1 MKWLF
6 LLLFSWVSGASFQA
20 DLLAGSQRRSAQPP
34 EYFKEFEAREDEG
47 NLTRVVLRNGLT
59 ILIEEQPLEALATV
73 VTYIRAGYSQEEED
87 NRGVSHLLERLYL
100 YRSEVVSEMISLGV
114 MLNVTTNY
122 DGTLISST
130 GAAESV
136 SETLELH
143 AGLLQAP
150 QIDPQGLA
158 LEVEFLQAE
167 RLLQLDSPR
176 VFAKQK
182 LLELV
187 YPEGPPGGFLSEGE
201 SFSGLTELDS
211 TLEQLARFHEN
222 YYHPENVI
230 LAVSG
235 AVRRE
240 RILEKVVEFYSP
252 MKSPKRDSQES
263 EEPASREPG
272 GGTNS
277 FSYLHLRGNHQQ
289 PYLLFAYRIPGLEH
303 DDYFPLQ
310 VLSYILGRGRGAL
323 LQQSMVEKDD
333 SALEVVVEVEPFQQ
347 GGTFLFSVTPNLEK
361 VDRAEVQ
368 VLAQLEA
375 LKRQGISI
383 EQLDRAKALLLRE
396 HYQGLQSLEQRANS
410 LARHEALGN
419 YLERDGVVEVLTQ
432 VTPERVSQV
441 LERYFTDPNLSLLE
455 YFPQNAE
462 PRTFTPES
470 LLETLRLLV
479 SSVLHEQADPTDE
492 LLVVETESSFQP
504 PEFHPKYLTYDLKRT
519 SVLRGPI
526 IYFKEEHVVPLVHL
540 GLFYPGGRIEE
551 SAQDFG
557 ITDLLLRA
565 LLRNAVSGEDSI
577 SFTELERLGAE
588 IKLVNEKDFFGF
600 QVTALSPHLE
610 KVLGTL
616 IGWTREAA
624 VEEEDLTSARQE
636 VLALLDREKETRF
649 LHLLDLTRSLVFHE
663 HPYGVSRYGTR
674 QSVSSVTLEAVQ
686 DWLESHMTRVHPFIV
701 IRGDIEGTSFLREFV
716 SILSNVMYDSG
727 VPVEREI
734 WEEEDQSDSA
744 GELIFEE
751 QSGEMV
757 MAFRGPAR
765 GTRQEAALDVLEG
778 ALLSPGGP
786 LWDSLRNQGLAYRLK
801 MFHET
806 GLNGGAI
813 FTSFATLHGKEE
825 SARLEF
831 LKQLSQLEQ
840 VPLAQTDFLNAVVG
854 AITRFH
860 IRQQAGESYILELGQ
875 SILAKEGVDSL
886 RQYPFTLQ
894 NIRREDV
901 MSVAKEYFRREES
914 GDRSQEAGERS
925 QE

>member
-6 LLLFSWVSGASFQA
+6 LLLFSWVSVASFEA
-20 DLLAGSQRRSAQPP
+20 ELLAGSQRRSAQPP

-73 VTYIRAGYSQEEED
+73 VTYIRAGYSQEEEA

-100 YRSEVVSEMISLGV
+100 YRSEVVSEMISLGAL
-114 MLNVTTNY
+114 LNVTTNY

-136 SETLELH
+136 SQTLELH

-150 QIDPQGLA
+150 QIDPQGIA

-167 RLLQLDSPR
+167 RLLQLDSPG

-187 YPEGPPGGFLSEGE
+187 YPEEGPGGLLSGGR
-201 SFSGLTELDS
+201 SFSGLAEMDS
-211 TLEQLARFHEN
+211 TLEQVARFHEN

-240 RILEKVVEFYSP
+240 RILEKVVELYSP
-252 MKSPKRDSQES
+252 MKSPKKDGQDS

-272 GGTNS
+272 GGTTS

-289 PYLLFAYRIPGLEH
+289 PYFLFAYRIPGLEH
-303 DDYFPLQ
+303 DDYFPLL

-323 LQQSMVEKDD
+323 LQQSMVEEDD
-333 SALEVVVEVEPFQQ
+333 SAVEVVVEVEPFQQ

-375 LKRQGISI
+375 LKRRGISI
-383 EQLDRAKALLLRE
+383 EQLDRAKALLLRD

-419 YLERDGVVEVLTQ
+419 YLERDGIVELLIQ
-432 VTPERVSQV
+432 ITPERVSQV

-462 PRTFTPES
+462 SRTFTPES
-470 LLETLRLLV
+470 ILETLRLLV
-479 SSVLHEQADPTDE
+479 SSVLHEQADATDE
-492 LLVVETESSFQP
+492 LLVAETESSFQP
-504 PEFHPKYLTYDLKRT
+504 PEFSPNYLKYNLKRT

-526 IYFKEEHVVPLVHL
+526 IYFKEEHVLPLVHL

-551 SAQDFG
+551 SAQNFG

-565 LLRNAVSGEDSI
+565 LLRNAVSGDDSM

-588 IKLVNEKDFFGF
+588 IKLVNENDFFGF
-600 QVTALSPHLE
+600 QATALSPHLE

-616 IGWTREAA
+616 IDWTREAA
-624 VEEEDLTSARQE
+624 VEEEDLTWARKE
-636 VLALLDREKETRF
+636 VLALLAREKENRF
-649 LHLLDLTRSLVFHE
+649 FHLLDLTRTRLFQK

-674 QSVSSVTLEAVQ
+674 QSVSGLTLESIQ
-686 DWLESHMTRVHPFIV
+686 DWLESHMTRVHPFIL

-734 WEEEDQSDSA
+734 WEEDDQSTSS

-751 QSGEMV
+751 HNGEMV

-806 GLNGGAI
+806 GRNGGAI
-813 FTSFATLHGKEE
+813 FTSFATLPGKGEA
-825 SARLEF
+825 ARHDF

-840 VPLAQTDFLNAVVG
+840 VPLAQTEFLNAVVG

-860 IRQQAGESYILELGQ
+860 IRQQSGESYILELGHN
-875 SILAKEGVDSL
+875 ILAKEGVDSMQ
-886 RQYPFTLQ
+886 QYPFTLQ
-894 NIRREDV
+894 NLRREEV
-901 MSVAKEYFRREES
+901 MSVAREFFGRENPES
-914 GDRSQEAGERS
+914 SIQNPEDEGE
-925 QE
+925 Q

>member
-1 MKWLF
+1 MKWL
-6 LLLFSWVSGASFQA
+6 LLLLLPWVSGASLQA
-20 DLLAGSQRRSAQPP
+20 ESLAGSQRRSAQPP

-100 YRSEVVSEMISLGV
+100 YRSEVVSQMISLGAV
-114 MLNVTTNY
+114 LNVTTNY
-122 DGTLISST
+122 DGTLLSST
-130 GAAESV
+130 GAAENV
-136 SETLELH
+136 LKTLDLH

-150 QIDPQGLA
+150 QIDPQGIA
-158 LEVEFLQAE
+158 LEVEFLLAE

-182 LLELV
+182 ILELV
-187 YPEGPPGGFLSEGE
+187 YPEERPGGLLSGGE
-201 SFSGLTELDS
+201 SFSGLAETDS
-211 TLEQLARFHEN
+211 TLQQLARFHEN

-240 RILEKVVEFYSP
+240 RILERVVELYSP
-252 MKSPKRDSQES
+252 MKSPKEDGQDS

-272 GGTNS
+272 RGTNS

-289 PYLLFAYRIPGLEH
+289 PYLLFAYRIPGVEH
-303 DDYFPLQ
+303 DDYLPLL

-323 LQQSMVEKDD
+323 LQQSMVQQDD
-333 SALEVVVEVEPFQQ
+333 SAVEVVIEVEPFQQ
-347 GGTFLFSVTPNLEK
+347 WGTFLFFVTPKLEK

-383 EQLDRAKALLLRE
+383 EQLDRAKALLLRDY
-396 HYQGLQSLEQRANS
+396 YQGLQSLEQRANS
-410 LARHEALGN
+410 LARHEALGD
-419 YLERDGVVEVLTQ
+419 YLERDRGVERLTQ
-432 VTPERVSQV
+432 ITPEQVSQV
-441 LERYFTDPNLSLLE
+441 LERYFTDPNLALLE

-479 SSVLHEQADPTDE
+479 SSVLDEQADSTDE
-492 LLVVETESSFQP
+492 LMVAETESSFQP
-504 PEFHPKYLTYDLKRT
+504 PEFSPKYLKYDLKRT
-519 SVLRGPI
+519 TVLRGPI
-526 IYFKEEHVVPLVHL
+526 IYFREEHVFPVVHL
-540 GLFYPGGRIEE
+540 GLFYPGGRSNE
-551 SAQDFG
+551 SAQNFG

-565 LLRNAVSGEDSI
+565 LLRNAVSGDDSI

-588 IKLVNEKDFFGF
+588 IELVNETDFFGF
-600 QVTALSPHLE
+600 QATALSPHLE

-616 IGWTREAA
+616 IHWTREAA
-624 VEEEDLTSARQE
+624 VEEGNLTSARKE
-636 VLALLDREKETRF
+636 VLALLARENENKTF
-649 LHLLDLTRSLVFHE
+649 HLLDLTRTRVFHQ
-663 HPYGVSRYGTR
+663 HPYAVSRYGTR
-674 QSVSSVTLEAVQ
+674 QSVSSLTLESLQ

-716 SILSNVMYDSG
+716 SILSNIMYENR
-727 VPVEREI
+727 VPVEREL
-734 WEEEDQSDSA
+734 WEEDDQSGSSE
-744 GELIFEE
+744 ELIFEE
-751 QSGEMV
+751 QNGEMV
-757 MAFRGPAR
+757 LAFRGPAR
-765 GTRQEAALDVLEG
+765 GTREEAALDVLEG
-778 ALLSPGGP
+778 ALLSPGGL

-825 SARLEF
+825 ATRQEF
-831 LKQLSQLEQ
+831 LKQLTQLGQ
-840 VPLAQTDFLNAVVG
+840 VPLPQTEFMNTVVG

-860 IRQQAGESYILELGQ
+860 IRQQPGESYIRELAHN
-875 SILAKEGVDSL
+875 ILAKEGVDSL
-886 RQYPFTLQ
+886 QQYPFTLQ

-901 MSVAKEYFRREES
+901 MSVARKFFRGEKPES
-914 GDRSQEAGERS
+914 SIQNPEDGGE
-925 QE
+925 Q